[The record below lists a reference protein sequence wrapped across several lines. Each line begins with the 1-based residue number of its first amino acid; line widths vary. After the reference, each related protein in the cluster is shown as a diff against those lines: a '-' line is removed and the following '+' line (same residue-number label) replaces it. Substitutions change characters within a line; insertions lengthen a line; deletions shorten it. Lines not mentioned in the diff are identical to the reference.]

1 MIDRNY
7 VQIVCI
13 VSVLA
18 IAGQPTGA
26 FAQSEEQIAVSGAE
40 VTADGLHRVDPA
52 ILPSTW
58 LLPDVDLSLY
68 THALVMPTF
77 TLFRELPQT
86 SSNAWKDRSRSA
98 FEVGENM
105 KERLRVTF
113 GEAFHDAMA
122 RQRDFEITDEL
133 GRNVILVQA
142 YMSDVTTGVP
152 PEYAGNN
159 VISVRWIWEA
169 NLTIEL
175 RDSMTDQILARI
187 RTRERVDGP
196 VDADRVYS
204 MAPHIMRRWSGRLVS
219 FPVKATVL
227 K

>member
-58 LLPDVDLSLY
+58 LLPDVALSRY
-68 THALVMPTF
+68 TPALVMPTF

-122 RQRDFEITDEL
+122 R
-133 GRNVILVQA
+133 
-142 YMSDVTTGVP
+142 
-152 PEYAGNN
+152 
-159 VISVRWIWEA
+159 
-169 NLTIEL
+169 
-175 RDSMTDQILARI
+175 
-187 RTRERVDGP
+187 
-196 VDADRVYS
+196 
-204 MAPHIMRRWSGRLVS
+204 
-219 FPVKATVL
+219 
-227 K
+227 